1 MEYEVLKRY
10 IEKVLHV
17 YSKEISVSVEFA
29 TELGADSIDMAQI
42 FGCVEKELGIS
53 LDIKNMSDIV
63 TVGDA
68 LKVIKQARL
77 ASEGKKEA

>member
-1 MEYEVLKRY
+1 MEYEVLKRC
-10 IEKVLHV
+10 IERVLHV
-17 YSKEISVSVEFA
+17 YSKEISASVEFA

-53 LDIKNMSDIV
+53 LDIKDMSGIV

-68 LKVIKQARL
+68 LMVIKQACVVS
-77 ASEGKKEA
+77 AGKNET

>member
-1 MEYEVLKRY
+1 MEYEVLKRC
-10 IEKVLHV
+10 IERVLHV
-17 YSKEISVSVEFA
+17 YSKEISASVEFA

-53 LDIKNMSDIV
+53 LDIKDMSGIV

-68 LKVIKQARL
+68 LKVIKQANA
-77 ASEGKKEA
+77 ASSGKNVT

>member
-1 MEYEVLKRY
+1 MEYEVLKRC
-10 IEKVLHV
+10 IERVLHV
-17 YSKEISVSVEFA
+17 YSKEISASVEFA

-53 LDIKNMSDIV
+53 LDIKDMSGIV

-68 LKVIKQARL
+68 LKVIKQACVVS
-77 ASEGKKEA
+77 AEKNET

>member
-1 MEYEVLKRY
+1 MEYEVLKRC
-10 IEKVLHV
+10 IERVLHV
-17 YSKEISVSVEFA
+17 YSKEISASVEFA

-53 LDIKNMSDIV
+53 IDIKDMSSIV

-68 LKVIKQARL
+68 LKIIKQARL

>member
-42 FGCVEKELGIS
+42 FGCVEEELGIK
-53 LDIKNMSDIV
+53 LDIIDMSGIV

-68 LKVIKQARL
+68 LKIIKQARL
-77 ASEGKKEA
+77 AAAGKSEA